1 MGHSTRC
8 RPLAASY
15 LSGERKVGT
24 LTSVAQHFEMGPVAL
39 AVIKRSVS
47 AEETLTV
54 MDGEE
59 PYIAAQEVIVA
70 PPDAGQVVGRQTG
83 FLKGPPHR

>member
-1 MGHSTRC
+1 M
-8 RPLAASY
+8 
-15 LSGERKVGT
+15 
-24 LTSVAQHFEMGPVAL
+24 AQHFEMGPVAL

-47 AEETLTV
+47 ADETLTV

-70 PPDAGQVVGRQTG
+70 PDAGQVVGRQTG
-83 FLKGPPHR
+83 FLKGPHR